1 MRGLKN
7 IRLFWPLK
15 RRRRGARHLWKWFL
29 NLASLWLKKV
39 GKSRWE
45 LTVREWLNWE
55 LWGGQVTPD
64 KISLKLFLALHHHHL
79 YQCSAT
85 ISRTKS
91 MCFFATSNHIFL
103 DPMFDQTIRYNIPN
117 VSICNVQNLHKFL
130 AQKNLSTS
138 STIFLCV
145 KNCASWSVHF
155 ISTDKKRL
163 FEEDES
169 PTFWN

>member
-1 MRGLKN
+1 M
-7 IRLFWPLK
+7 
-15 RRRRGARHLWKWFL
+15 
-29 NLASLWLKKV
+29 
-39 GKSRWE
+39 
-45 LTVREWLNWE
+45 REWLNWE

-64 KISLKLFLALHHHHL
+64 KISLKLFLALHHHHR

-103 DPMFDQTIRYNIPN
+103 DPMFDQIIRYNILN
-117 VSICNVQNLHKFL
+117 VSICNVQNPHKFL

-145 KNCASWSVHF
+145 TNCASWSVHF

-163 FEEDES
+163 FEEDQS
-169 PTFWN
+169 PTFYNWHKILQMCHFLQLCQILQMCHLLQLAQNTACKCVKISRWSNP